1 MNEQSTMKTSMEK
14 KLTKHAVMKAYVEEK
29 VMELAG
35 SMLSFN
41 FADDSPDGISFLT
54 NYSGKIV
61 KKYLR
66 AADKEY
72 GFSILINWHYSTE
85 TDDLNLQAMNFAQE
99 FMDWI
104 EEQNRNKNF
113 PNFGDKCQ
121 VKKIENLQ
129 NMPNLATV
137 DWENMRAQYM
147 IQCRVLYFEK
157 E

>member
-1 MNEQSTMKTSMEK
+1 M
-14 KLTKHAVMKAYVEEK
+14 TKHEIMKAYVEEK
-29 VMELAG
+29 VTELVG
-35 SMLSFN
+35 GLVSFN
-41 FADDSPDGISFLT
+41 FADDSPDSVSFLT

-61 KKYLR
+61 KNYLR

-72 GFSILINWHYSTE
+72 GFTILITWHYSTE

-104 EEQNRNKNF
+104 DEQNRNKNF
-113 PNFGDKCQ
+113 PDFGDKCQ

-129 NMPNLATV
+129 NMPNLAAV
-137 DWENMRAQYM
+137 DWENMKAQYM

-157 E
+157 ER